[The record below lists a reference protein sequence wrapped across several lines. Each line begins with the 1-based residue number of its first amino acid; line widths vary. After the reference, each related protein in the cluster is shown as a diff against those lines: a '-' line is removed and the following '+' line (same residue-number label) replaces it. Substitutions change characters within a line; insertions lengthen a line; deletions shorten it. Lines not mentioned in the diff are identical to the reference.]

1 MKLLELLQHGS
12 HVLAKER
19 DSVSARGLDAPIT
32 ASEGRLIATVGSLYQ
47 YSFTIRADTPL
58 AEDQPVTILPSS
70 DLEPIEGL
78 VVERR
83 ADTVVLQTFDGL
95 GQPINT
101 VTIVPDRAGFFDT
114 ASRRLAD
121 MATRLDAY
129 SLGPAERLVPW
140 LTSPQPGSPRTSSVS
155 TSVLTTLWTEDLSD
169 RRTKLATLAIEQVR
183 SNKRLL
189 LISPDHRST
198 DEALGTIAR
207 AMRAAGL
214 PFKSLLCRYEMPLLG
229 DPSGLTLQDLGFDAQ
244 MQQFYARS
252 QADKASLRRKYE
264 RFRELTPL
272 LAHKAQTQQDL
283 NEVKHLEWRLL
294 TQLSE
299 LQGKV
304 KDIDATLAEYETL
317 PVWTRLAM
325 QTMGKNTASLVE
337 YRALYEQMA
346 QRVLAELEVAKHR
359 IEELSPEA
367 TIPKELR
374 PEYDELKEEITRLGG
389 TKQIRELLAAQ
400 EGTNR
405 QAFIQNKRVV
415 ATTPARVVI
424 DPLFARVRFDILIA
438 DEAPRISAAFLLGAA
453 GLVRERIVLSGDL
466 RDLSTARA
474 WEDSLATNLTKPS
487 PA

>member
-12 HVLAKER
+12 RILAEKR
-19 DSVSARGLDAPIT
+19 DGASARGLDAPIT
-32 ASEGRLIATVGSLYQ
+32 ASAGRLVATAGSLYQ
-47 YSFTIRADTPL
+47 YSFTVPVDAPL
-58 AEDQPVTILPSS
+58 KEDQPMTILPLG
-70 DLEPIEGL
+70 DMEPTEGF
-78 VVERR
+78 VVDRR

-95 GQPINT
+95 GRSVNT
-101 VTIVPDRAGFFDT
+101 VTIVPDAAGFFDT
-114 ASRRLAD
+114 ASQRLAD

-140 LTSPQPGSPRTSSVS
+140 LHPHQSGPARASAS
-155 TSVLTTLWTEDLSD
+155 TSILTTLWTEDLPD
-169 RRTKLATLAIEQVR
+169 RRMKLATLVIEQVR

-198 DEALGTIAR
+198 DEVLGTIAR

-214 PFKSLLCRYEMPLLG
+214 PFKSLLCRYEMPLLVET
-229 DPSGLTLQDLGFDAQ
+229 SGLTLQELGFETQ
-244 MQQFYARS
+244 VHQFYARS

-272 LAHKAQTQQDL
+272 LAYKAQKQQDL

-294 TQLSE
+294 TQISD
-299 LQGKV
+299 LQTKI
-304 KDIDATLAEYETL
+304 KDIDATLAEYEAL
-317 PVWTRLAM
+317 PVWKRLAM
-325 QTMGKNTASLVE
+325 QTMGQNTASLAE
-337 YRALYEQMA
+337 YRILYEQ
-346 QRVLAELEVAKHR
+346 QVQLVLAELEVAKRR

-367 TIPKELR
+367 AIPKELR
-374 PEYDELKEEITRLGG
+374 PEYNGLKEEIKRLGG

-405 QAFIQNKRVV
+405 QAFMQNKRVV
-415 ATTPARVVI
+415 ATTPARVLS

-438 DEAPRISAAFLLGAA
+438 DEAPRISAPFLLGAA

-466 RDLSTARA
+466 REISTAQA
-474 WEDSLATNLTKPS
+474 WADSLTTTLTGP
-487 PA
+487 PLA